1 MIFIPIS
8 KLYDLLLFPFLNK
21 IRKLTARIILQ
32 LNPNNV
38 IDICCGTGNQLKFL
52 TNSGINLMGI
62 DNSNQMLK
70 AAKGINCDI
79 QDARNIQFSKNSFD
93 LALIQLAL
101 HEKPV
106 EDQKQIIDEAYRII
120 NNSGHLLIVDYEIS
134 KDTKVHARRIINSI
148 EFLAG
153 KEHYRNFKEFH
164 KNQCT
169 QNIISKSQFT
179 LEKKLLVAGKS
190 ISIQVFKKVS

>member
-190 ISIQVFKKVS
+190 IIFFQE